1 MRDFC
6 VLSALTGFGGRPVF
20 LPLASSRLVADYII
34 IISLFLFI
42 ITIQGTRSRG
52 KLFVPDSIP
61 HDSCFRG
68 QVPDRRHQNAH
79 FRQSKL
85 ATVHSHFYVY
95 LSDIIKFDVRM
106 CLFRLASFYDLIF
119 FWFFFFF
126 FLRKN
131 KQTNILWFYL
141 LNVIKLHGKVNVCN
155 IHKS

>member
-20 LPLASSRLVADYII
+20 PARFYSRLVADYII
-34 IISLFLFI
+34 IISLFFFFI

-85 ATVHSHFYVY
+85 DSTTFTLLCISLS

-106 CLFRLASFYDLIF
+106 CLFRLASFYDFILV
-119 FWFFFFF
+119 WFVYF
-126 FLRKN
+126 FLTK
-131 KQTNILWFYL
+131 KQTNESFMILF
-141 LNVIKLHGKVNVCN
+141 VIKYNKITWEGERM
-155 IHKS
+155 